1 MERTPCASTDAAASP
16 SSVVDPLQTML
27 LAQAARTAL
36 LAGLAAAAPAARAQ
50 APDTLRLD
58 AVLTAVYAGNPTLA
72 AARLDARALARRGDQ
87 AGALPDPTASVMV
100 APYPILT
107 ARGTQRSQW
116 RVEQMLPWPGTL
128 SLRRGAA
135 DAAAEAARLSAD
147 ATALDLAQRA
157 TRAYAVLVRT
167 QESAAVVRSFQ
178 GRLDAFGEAA
188 AVRYEVGRGPQGA
201 ILQVQLERQRLAE
214 RLIDLGR
221 QREAAVQTLARL
233 LDRPGLAVSDRV
245 VVTDPALPDPTD
257 LDALALSLRPEVAAA
272 EARIEEAEASVALAR
287 RAFYP
292 DLGVGVVYT
301 DIAPAEMP
309 PTATGR
315 DALGL
320 MVSARLPLG
329 RDRLRAGL
337 DEARLRQQA
346 AEARLGAARAAVQ
359 TDVADALS
367 AARRAAESVALY
379 EDTLLPLSLTTVESA
394 LAGYTTGTV
403 DFLAFLDA
411 ERARFQIQLGLVDAR
426 ARLLDAAADLARATG
441 LTTPD
446 ALPSASPQ
454 DR

>member
-1 MERTPCASTDAAASP
+1 MTLAS
-16 SSVVDPLQTML
+16 V
-27 LAQAARTAL
+27 ARIAL
-36 LAGLAAAAPAARAQ
+36 LAGLAAAAPHARAQ

-58 AVLTAVYAGNPTLA
+58 AVLGALYADNPTLQ
-72 AARLDARALARRGDQ
+72 AARLDARALARRGDG

-128 SLRRGAA
+128 GLRRDAA
-135 DAAAEAARLSAD
+135 DAAAEVARIGAD
-147 ATALDLAQRA
+147 VTALDLAQRA
-157 TRAYAVLVRT
+157 TRAYADLVRT
-167 QESAAVVRSFQ
+167 QQAAEIVRSFQ
-178 GRLDAFGEAA
+178 ARLDAFAEAA

-214 RLIDLGR
+214 RLIDLAQ
-221 QREAAVQTLARL
+221 QRDRAVQSLARV
-233 LDRPGLAVSDRV
+233 LDRPGLTVGRV
-245 VVTDPALPDPTD
+245 VTPTPALPTDLD
-257 LDALALSLRPEVAAA
+257 LDALALSLRPEIAQAQARIDQA
-272 EARIEEAEASVALAR
+272 EADVALAR
-287 RAFYP
+287 AAYRP

-301 DIAPAEMP
+301 DVAPADAP

-320 MVSARLPLG
+320 MASVRIPLG
-329 RDRLRAGL
+329 RDRLRAGV

-346 AEARLGAARAAVQ
+346 AQARLQATQ
-359 TDVADALS
+359 TAIQADVADALS
-367 AARRAAESVALY
+367 DARRAAETVALY
-379 EDTLLPLSLTTVESA
+379 ETTLLPQSLTTVESA

-426 ARLLDAAADLARATG
+426 ARLLDAAAALARAVG

-446 ALPSASPQ
+446 SLPRSGGALAPSPQ

>member
-1 MERTPCASTDAAASP
+1 MPP
-16 SSVVDPLQTML
+16 PLVARAVL
-27 LAQAARTAL
+27 LAC
-36 LAGLAAAAPAARAQ
+36 LAALGSTARAQ

-58 AVLTAVYAGNPTLA
+58 AVLGAVYADNPTLA

-87 AGALPDPTASVMV
+87 VGALPDPTASVMV

-128 SLRRGAA
+128 GLRRDAA

-147 ATALDLAQRA
+147 ATALDLARDA
-157 TRAYAVLVRT
+157 TRAYADLVRT
-167 QESAAVVRSFQ
+167 QEAADVVLAFQ
-178 GRLDAFGEAA
+178 ARLGAFSEAA

-201 ILQVQLERQRLAE
+201 ILQVQLERQRLDE

-221 QREAAVQTLARL
+221 QRDAAVQTLARV
-233 LDRPGLAVSDRV
+233 LDRPGLAVGRV
-245 VVTDPALPDPTD
+245 VTPPAALPDADD
-257 LDALALSLRPEVAAA
+257 LDALALNLRPEVAAA
-272 EARIEEAEASVALAR
+272 QARIDQAEIDVALAE
-287 RAFYP
+287 RAYYP

-301 DIAPAEMP
+301 DIAEADAP

-320 MVSARLPLG
+320 MASVRIPLG
-329 RDRLRAGL
+329 RDRLRAGVQ
-337 DEARLRQQA
+337 EARLRQQA
-346 AEARLGAARAAVQ
+346 AEVRLEATRTAVE
-359 TDVADALS
+359 TDLADALS
-367 AARRAAESVALY
+367 DARRAAEAVALY
-379 EDTLLPLSLTTVESA
+379 RDTLLPLSLTTVESA
-394 LAGYTTGTV
+394 LAGYTTGAV

-426 ARLLDAAADLARATG
+426 ARLLDASADLARAVG

-446 ALPSASPQ
+446 ALSGPS
-454 DR
+454 R

>member
-1 MERTPCASTDAAASP
+1 MPP
-16 SSVVDPLQTML
+16 PPV
-27 LAQAARTAL
+27 ARAVL
-36 LAGLAAAAPAARAQ
+36 LAGLAALAFAPATRAQ

-58 AVLTAVYAGNPTLA
+58 AVLDAVYAGNPTLA

-87 AGALPDPTASVMV
+87 VSALPDPTASVMV

-116 RVEQMLPWPGTL
+116 RVEQMIPWPGTL
-128 SLRRGAA
+128 GLRRDAA
-135 DAAAEAARLSAD
+135 DAAAEAARLGAD
-147 ATALDLAQRA
+147 ATALDLARDA
-157 TRAYAVLVRT
+157 TRAYADLVRT
-167 QESAAVVRSFQ
+167 QEAADVVRSFQ
-178 GRLDAFGEAA
+178 ARLDAFAEAA

-214 RLIDLGR
+214 RLIDLDR
-221 QREAAVQTLARL
+221 QRDAAVQVLARV
-233 LDRPGLAVSDRV
+233 LDRPGLTVGRV
-245 VVTDPALPDPTD
+245 VTPPAALPDADD
-257 LDALALSLRPEVAAA
+257 LDALALDLRPEVAAA
-272 EARIEEAEASVALAR
+272 QARIAQAETAVALAR
-287 RAFYP
+287 QAYYP

-301 DIAPAEMP
+301 DVAPADAP

-320 MVSARLPLG
+320 MASVRIPLG
-329 RDRLRAGL
+329 RGRLRAGVQ
-337 DEARLRQQA
+337 EAELRQQA
-346 AEARLGAARAAVQ
+346 ARVRLEATRTAVQ
-359 TDVADALS
+359 TDLADALS
-367 AARRAAESVALY
+367 DARRAAEAVALY
-379 EDTLLPLSLTTVESA
+379 RDTLLPLSLTTVESA

-426 ARLLDAAADLARATG
+426 ARLLDAAADLARAVG

-446 ALPSASPQ
+446 AFDGSTPQ

>member
-1 MERTPCASTDAAASP
+1 MSLSRAARAVLLACLAAS
-16 SSVVDPLQTML
+16 
-27 LAQAARTAL
+27 
-36 LAGLAAAAPAARAQ
+36 APAARAQ

-58 AVLTAVYAGNPTLA
+58 VVLGALYAENPTLQ

-87 AGALPDPTASVMV
+87 VGALLDPTASVSV
-100 APYPILT
+100 SS
-107 ARGTQRSQW
+107 GTQRSQW

-128 SLRRGAA
+128 ALRRDAA

-167 QESAAVVRSFQ
+167 QESADVVRSFQ
-178 GRLDAFGEAA
+178 ARLDAFAEAA

-214 RLIDLGR
+214 RLIDLRR
-221 QREAAVQTLARL
+221 QREAAVQALARL

-245 VVTDPALPDPTD
+245 VTPAPVLPTAAG
-257 LDALALSLRPEVAAA
+257 LVALALETRPEVAAA
-272 EARIEEAEASVALAR
+272 QARTEEAATGVALAR

-301 DIAPAEMP
+301 EVASGGA
-309 PTATGR
+309 
-315 DALGL
+315 ALGPPDEAATMGGDML
-320 MVSARLPLG
+320 GVMVSVRIPLG
-329 RDRLRAGL
+329 RDRLRAGV
-337 DEARLRQQA
+337 DEARLRQRA
-346 AEARLGAARAAVQ
+346 AESRRDDVRAAVQ

-379 EDTLLPLSLTTVESA
+379 EDTLLPLSLTTAESA
-394 LAGYTTGTV
+394 LAGYTTGAV

-426 ARLLDAAADLARATG
+426 ARLLDAAADLARAAG

-446 ALPSASPQ
+446 ALGTMPQ